1 MANDLIIPLP
11 KFAEQV
17 SISAE
22 WITQRDIL
30 VKNANEIVAVKSQT
44 DLDFASEIL
53 RGITKASNTLE
64 KMRKDLT
71 DPFMDAQKTI
81 KRKSDEARDIL
92 EVKKTELQRKIAGY
106 VEAERKR
113 IEAEK
118 KTAEEKQQAEIA
130 AQLAEDEELK
140 AAGLVEEE
148 KPFVPEVTPI
158 VQVEHSPKSYAIR
171 LQNVIEF
178 EVTDESLIPAA
189 FKTFDSKKVTAWLK
203 ENKDRIM
210 PVIKEKS
217 DAGKDYIPGIIF
229 KYSLKPLGR

>member
-1 MANDLIIPLP
+1 MSNDLIIKLP

-30 VKNANEIVAVKSQT
+30 VKNANEIVAVKNQT

-92 EVKKTELQRKIAGY
+92 EVKKSELQRKIAGY

-113 IEAEK
+113 IDAEK
-118 KTAEEKQQAEIA
+118 KAAEEKQQAEIA
-130 AQLAEDEELK
+130 AQLAEQEELK
-140 AAGLVEEE
+140 EAGLIAEE

-158 VQVEHSPKSYAIR
+158 IEVAQAPKSYAIR
-171 LQNVIEF
+171 LQDVIEWKAI
-178 EVTDESLIPAA
+178 DDNIIPGA
-189 FKTFDSKKVTAWLK
+189 FKTLDDRKVNAWIK
-203 ENKDRIM
+203 ENKERLLKG
-210 PVIKEKS
+210 IKENVE
-217 DAGKDYIPGIIF
+217 AGKIFIPGIEITVTI
-229 KYSLKPLGR
+229 KPIGR